1 MFEITGVIGELSA
14 PVKLGWTLWFA
25 WGVVSLGWY
34 RHARVMAHVAPAMPS
49 RFIPASPSDAV
60 MEPYEED
67 PIYDDPTG
75 TSYSDSTESSVA
87 TQ

>member
-1 MFEITGVIGELSA
+1 MFEITSVLGDLSA

-34 RHARVMAHVAPAMPS
+34 RHARVVAHVAPAMPS
-49 RFIPASPSDAV
+49 RFIPASSPDTA
-60 MEPYEED
+60 MESYEED
-67 PIYDDPTG
+67 PIYGDPTG
-75 TSYSDSTESSVA
+75 SSVA